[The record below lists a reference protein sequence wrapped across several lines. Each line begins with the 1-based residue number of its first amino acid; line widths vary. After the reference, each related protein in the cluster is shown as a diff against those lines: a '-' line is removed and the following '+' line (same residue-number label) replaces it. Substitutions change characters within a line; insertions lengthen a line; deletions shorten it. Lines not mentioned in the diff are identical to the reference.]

1 MCWTSLELCIVCVL
15 GAWTSGKAVCL
26 FGYVFV
32 CLCVKIALFADNAC
46 VCFMHVD
53 YIVYREVSHLCMQ
66 IMWFYRNNAFV
77 FRRKSTPSPN
87 QPARSTP
94 AAGSPL
100 CVCVCVCCVC
110 VCFIVFVCVA
120 LFIYIYIYELW
131 NKPRAHKLRSRSFDD
146 SSSLLEGVN
155 KHWVSEG
162 FRSCSEDLSELNGRL
177 WKLFL
182 DYSVFSLVFLVRFVY
197 VSCAFPLRF
206 LCVSCAC
213 LVWHPGALGNP
224 GGEPTGHSYAFANP
238 VLLLAPQVMGLIRVS
253 RNPQE

>member
-26 FGYVFV
+26 FCYVFV

-100 CVCVCVCCVC
+100 FVCVCVCCVC
-110 VCFIVFVCVA
+110 VCFSVFC
-120 LFIYIYIYELW
+120 LCCFFYINIYIYIYM
-131 NKPRAHKLRSRSFDD
+131 SF
-146 SSSLLEGVN
+146 EI
-155 KHWVSEG
+155 
-162 FRSCSEDLSELNGRL
+162 
-177 WKLFL
+177 
-182 DYSVFSLVFLVRFVY
+182 
-197 VSCAFPLRF
+197 
-206 LCVSCAC
+206 
-213 LVWHPGALGNP
+213 
-224 GGEPTGHSYAFANP
+224 NP
-238 VLLLAPQVMGLIRVS
+238 VLTNLDRVHLIIPLRCLKVS
-253 RNPQE
+253 INIEFRKDSEAVRKIFRNWTAVFGSCFLIIQCFL